1 MKKKILMIDD
11 HLVIIEGYKSA
22 LKFGFANNEH
32 GGIDIDFAT
41 NFKDAISKI
50 RETKKSQLFDVIILD
65 LSIPTCDI
73 SKMGSGE
80 ELGSWIRQHSPKS
93 KLLVITG
100 YGDNGRIK
108 GVLEKLNPLGFLL
121 KNETSSTMEIVDAVK
136 HILNNQSFYSPSVS
150 KVLKSQ
156 RGKSISL
163 DYLNI
168 KILQE
173 LSNGTK
179 TIELPNYV
187 PLSLSGINK
196 RKNAMKRM
204 FEIDDD
210 SDRALIIAAKNKG
223 YI

>member
-11 HLVIIEGYKSA
+11 HLLIIEGYKNA
-22 LKFGFANNEH
+22 LKYGFTNNEQH
-32 GGIDIDFAT
+32 GLIIDFAT

-65 LSIPTCDI
+65 LSIPPCDI

-121 KNETSSTMEIVDAVK
+121 KNEISSTMEIVDAVK

-156 RGKSISL
+156 RGNSISL

-173 LSNGTK
+173 LANGTK

-187 PLSLSGINK
+187 QLSLSGINK